1 MAVSPCLQF
10 KPGRQKCC
18 SCLFCL
24 IQFVRALKDSLPPT
38 CGGRLGVRCGS
49 VVEQVP
55 SMHKTFGLIFPVP
68 KGKKEKTKQKTMEVM
83 LALQ

>member
-1 MAVSPCLQF
+1 MLLLFILPNSVCKGFEGLTTTNLWRKAESEMWF
-10 KPGRQKCC
+10 SGR
-18 SCLFCL
+18 
-24 IQFVRALKDSLPPT
+24 A
-38 CGGRLGVRCGS
+38 GA
-49 VVEQVP
+49 